1 MLSEKQLAANR
12 ANALKS
18 TGPRTPEGK
27 ARSAQNAIKHGLSA
41 ERVVLATED
50 QEAYQSLLDNLKAEH
65 NPKTQ
70 TQEQLVADLAWSF
83 WKLERAVQKQTQTLN
98 ADPDDIDNVM
108 KWERYENNARRA
120 IHKNLLALEKEAK
133 KPAPMSAKGEK
144 IKAILDEFCPQLGLD
159 KTNPLFADSE
169 NGEWIR
175 ADLLRD
181 LKKMHEEQIEAP
193 EITKTA
199 D

>member
-12 ANALKS
+12 ANAQLS
-18 TGPRTPEGK
+18 TGPKTQEGK
-27 ARSAQNAIKHGLSA
+27 ARSAQNALKHGLSA

-50 QEAYQSLLDNLKAEH
+50 QEAYQTLLDNLKAEH

-98 ADPDDIDNVM
+98 NDPDNIDDVM

-120 IHKNLLALEKEAK
+120 IHRNLAALEKEAK
-133 KPAPMSAKGEK
+133 KPAPMTDKGQK
-144 IKAILDEFCPQLGLD
+144 IKAILDQFAPQLALE
-159 KTNPLFADSE
+159 KTNPLFADTE
-169 NGEWIR
+169 MGEWMR
-175 ADLLRD
+175 QDLLRD
-181 LKKMHEEQIEAP
+181 LKKMKEAQTKAP
-193 EITKTA
+193 EVTKTTA
-199 D
+199 